1 VKPDVRRAVRRY
13 GGTVVV
19 SAAALWTSITLAP
32 LIGSTPFVVFY
43 LAVIL
48 SAFCWGLGPA
58 LATAALGVTSIDYFV
73 LSPTLSLKIES
84 ASDAAEL
91 LSFGVVA
98 FTTSALTQRLR
109 AAHRR
114 MEEDA
119 AELSQANEHL
129 RRATAEAE
137 SANAAKSQ
145 FLATMSHEIR
155 TPINGVLGFAE
166 LLELG
171 ISGSLT
177 PRQREYVQRIMTSSR
192 HLSGLVSDVLD
203 LGKIEAGRIAIAHR
217 PGHLGTAARH
227 AVALVRPLAEAREI
241 ELLMQDCGVGSD
253 TRYSGDPQRVE
264 QILVNLLSNA
274 VKFTS
279 VGGRVTV
286 TCPTVDAPTAAP
298 GVPLLGTG
306 RWTCVRVEDTGCGI
320 APDQLERIFDSFVQ
334 GRTALSERA
343 PGSGLGLAISRQLAR
358 LMGGE
363 LTVESAINVGSTF
376 TLWLPALA

>member
-1 VKPDVRRAVRRY
+1 MDDDLA
-13 GGTVVV
+13 
-19 SAAALWTSITLAP
+19 LAP

-58 LATAALGVTSIDYFV
+58 LATAAFGVTSIDYFV

-155 TPINGVLGFAE
+155 TPMNGVLGFAE
-166 LLELG
+166 IARTRYQWFADPATTRICAAHHDIEPPPERTRVRC
-171 ISGSLT
+171 SGPGKDRGQGASPSLT
-177 PRQREYVQRIMTSSR
+177 RPEPFWGPRR
-192 HLSGLVSDVLD
+192 
-203 LGKIEAGRIAIAHR
+203 
-217 PGHLGTAARH
+217 GT
-227 AVALVRPLAEAREI
+227 P
-241 ELLMQDCGVGSD
+241 
-253 TRYSGDPQRVE
+253 
-264 QILVNLLSNA
+264 
-274 VKFTS
+274 
-279 VGGRVTV
+279 
-286 TCPTVDAPTAAP
+286 
-298 GVPLLGTG
+298 
-306 RWTCVRVEDTGCGI
+306 
-320 APDQLERIFDSFVQ
+320 
-334 GRTALSERA
+334 
-343 PGSGLGLAISRQLAR
+343 
-358 LMGGE
+358 
-363 LTVESAINVGSTF
+363 
-376 TLWLPALA
+376 WL